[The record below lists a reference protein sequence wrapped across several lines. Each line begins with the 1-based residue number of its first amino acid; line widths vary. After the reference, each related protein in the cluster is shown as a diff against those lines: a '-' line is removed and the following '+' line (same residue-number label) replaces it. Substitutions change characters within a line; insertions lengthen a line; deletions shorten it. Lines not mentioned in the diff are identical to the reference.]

1 MSRATIWQMIQP
13 IFSGHGDRPRR
24 PSTRPK
30 RLSSTAWPGGRR
42 RDPAPTR
49 SVGLEGNPY
58 LGRECE
64 EESCRLLDPISE
76 IGDWGIVELNGQP
89 CLFCKWCSNQIG
101 AKRKG
106 SGVVARVAIALG
118 QGEVHQ
124 MNQPLRL

>member
-1 MSRATIWQMIQP
+1 
-13 IFSGHGDRPRR
+13 
-24 PSTRPK
+24 
-30 RLSSTAWPGGRR
+30 
-42 RDPAPTR
+42 
-49 SVGLEGNPY
+49 
-58 LGRECE
+58 
-64 EESCRLLDPISE
+64 
-76 IGDWGIVELNGQP
+76 VELNGQP